1 MGRIDYKKLTNL
13 NGRLRHLRISCFCQ
27 RRLISRLT
35 LTVQCLGW
43 KNSLTT
49 PLPRVNFLAVIA
61 GILALVSI
69 LFPWWGITATGFGG
83 STSSMW
89 GLFGG
94 PSHNPDINNASSFS
108 NTITAYTPIVLVLV
122 LLSTALAVAGSFAPR
137 LRVLLGGLVTSIAA
151 LVGYAALIG
160 YTASNNCQGNGCIS
174 SSTGSESIFG
184 VTLTWGFQ
192 LGFYLFTA
200 ATILV
205 LIGLVFHETLTKHR
219 SRAETSKQNA

>member
-1 MGRIDYKKLTNL
+1 MFLSKTLNIQTTAQCAKL
-13 NGRLRHLRISCFCQ
+13 GMED
-27 RRLISRLT
+27 
-35 LTVQCLGW
+35 
-43 KNSLTT
+43 SLTT
-49 PLPRVNFLAVIA
+49 TLPRVNFLAVIA

-69 LFPWWGITATGFGG
+69 LFPWWGITATGFG
-83 STSSMW
+83 SSASSMW

-108 NTITAYTPIVLVLV
+108 NTITTYTPIVFVLV
-122 LLSTALAVAGSFAPR
+122 LLSTALAVAGSFTPR

-192 LGFYLFTA
+192 LGFYLFTG

-205 LIGLVFHETLTKHR
+205 LIGLVFHTTLTKHR
-219 SRAETSKQNA
+219 SRAETPRQNG

>member
-1 MGRIDYKKLTNL
+1 MILSKTL
-13 NGRLRHLRISCFCQ
+13 NIQ
-27 RRLISRLT
+27 
-35 LTVQCLGW
+35 
-43 KNSLTT
+43 TT
-49 PLPRVNFLAVIA
+49 SHWASHRTEGPLVTTLPRANFLGIIA

-83 STSSMW
+83 TSSSMW

-108 NTITAYTPIVLVLV
+108 NTITTYTPIILVLV
-122 LLSTALAVAGSFAPR
+122 LLSTALAIAGSFVPR
-137 LRVLLGGLVTSIAA
+137 LRVLVGGLVTSISAV
-151 LVGYAALIG
+151 VGYAELIG
-160 YTASNNCQGNGCIS
+160 YTASNNCQGNGCIG

-200 ATILV
+200 ATILI
-205 LIGLVFHETLTKHR
+205 LIALVFHTTMIKHR
-219 SRAETSKQNA
+219 AKTGTSKQTG